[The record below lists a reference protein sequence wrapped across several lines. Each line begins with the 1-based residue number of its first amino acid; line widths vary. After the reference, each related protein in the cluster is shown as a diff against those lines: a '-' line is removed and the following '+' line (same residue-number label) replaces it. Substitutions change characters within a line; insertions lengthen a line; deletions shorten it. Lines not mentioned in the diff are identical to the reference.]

1 MLYNKP
7 KRLGLYF
14 HIPFCLSKCAYC
26 DFFSFVPTNEELI
39 TRYINALITHME
51 EYENAAED
59 YTVDSVFI
67 GGLRPH
73 RGARAADTRD
83 EEKLQHI
90 EKRRIH
96 DRIKSCDR

>member
-51 EYENAAED
+51 E
-59 YTVDSVFI
+59 
-67 GGLRPH
+67 
-73 RGARAADTRD
+73 
-83 EEKLQHI
+83 
-90 EKRRIH
+90 
-96 DRIKSCDR
+96 

>member
-1 MLYNKP
+1 MK
-7 KRLGLYF
+7 
-14 HIPFCLSKCAYC
+14 
-26 DFFSFVPTNEELI
+26 ELI

-67 GGLRPH
+67 GRRHADLRPH